1 MPIKFYVLYFLALCY
16 TVSFFSTVVLSIY
29 LATGKT
35 IVGNAKERR
44 DEHNGQHEEPIL
56 GAFGPIST
64 VLILFLIPL
73 LVLITTA
80 GYAIYLKMSDPAG
93 FNRYVL
99 GRKSLPNQ
107 NMDPLSSMNPGM
119 YQSHLARKPG
129 LGLAM

>member
-29 LATGKT
+29 LTTGKT
-35 IVGNAKERR
+35 VKPATHRLNKE
-44 DEHNGQHEEPIL
+44 HEEPIL
-56 GAFGPIST
+56 GPFGPIST

-99 GRKSLPNQ
+99 GRKSLPDQ

-119 YQSHLARKPG
+119 YQSRPARKPG
-129 LGLAM
+129 PGLAM